1 MARIQLP
8 PTLVEAI
15 AGAMGEVSQIIA
27 LYPLDTIKV
36 SWQAARPSSQ
46 SGTGVARC
54 TRIGVESNRALELE
68 CWHVEQASVLV
79 RHFVQVM

>member
-36 SWQAARPSSQ
+36 SGQAAGRAVKPVLVLLDELAL
-46 SGTGVARC
+46 GFRANEFW
-54 TRIGVESNRALELE
+54 ESR
-68 CWHVEQASVLV
+68 WHVEQASALV
-79 RHFVQVM
+79 RHLLI